1 MTEVFL
7 IFGLFIAFL
16 LIGIPI
22 AISLAFASI
31 GAILT
36 LHTTPLSFVVQSLFS
51 ASDSFPL
58 MAVPFFIL
66 AGDIMIH
73 GGISKRLVDFANS
86 VCGTT
91 AGGLGIVTVFA
102 CMIFA
107 AISGSGPATVAA
119 IGGIMIPAMIE
130 AGYDKRFAAAL
141 SSVAGSLG
149 PIIPPSI
156 SFIIYGILANVSI
169 TELFIAGIIPG
180 ILLGISLMVLTYFV
194 AKKYNYG
201 SEKKISSRELLKAF
215 NEAKW
220 GLLVPIIILGG
231 IYSGIF
237 TPTESAIVACD
248 YALIV
253 SLFIYKEIKLK
264 DIPKIFAASS
274 LTSGTCLILVGC
286 ATVFGRLLA
295 MEQVP
300 ILVAQAILG
309 ISPNKIIVLLSINV
323 FLFIVGM
330 FMETLAAITILTPLL
345 LSIVKPLGVSPLH
358 FGMIMVVNLVIGMST
373 PPVGVNLFV
382 ASRIANIKIEETF
395 SWLIPLI
402 CASLVVLMFV
412 TYIPQFSTFL
422 PNLLRK

>member
-16 LIGIPI
+16 LVGIPI

-86 VCGTT
+86 VCGTI

-201 SEKKISSRELLKAF
+201 SEKKFSIRELLKAF

-300 ILVAQAILG
+300 ILIAQAILG
-309 ISPNKIIVLLSINV
+309 ISSNKIIVLLLINV

-330 FMETLAAITILTPLL
+330 FIETLAAIIILTPLL
-345 LSIVKPLGVSPLH
+345 LSIVEPLGVSPLH

-382 ASRIANIKIEETF
+382 ASRIANIKIEKTF
-395 SWLIPLI
+395 SWVIPLI

-412 TYIPQFSTFL
+412 TYIPQLSTFL